1 MCSSDLEDYG
11 SAELARAMAEHFY
24 PLQYHLYAV
33 ALHQY
38 LALRLPGYEYEKH
51 FGGVFYLFVRGMDPA
66 RPELGVHRDR
76 PPAELI
82 EKLSGLLLARKEEA
96 LA

>member
-1 MCSSDLEDYG
+1 LGARTEDYG
-11 SAELARAMAEHFY
+11 PMTLAREMAEHFY

-38 LALRLPGYEYEKH
+38 LALRLPGYEYEKQ
-51 FGGVFYLFVRGMDPA
+51 FGGVFYLFVRGVDPV

-76 PPAELI
+76 PAAALI
-82 EKLSGLLLARKEEA
+82 KKLSGLLLPKLEGATP
-96 LA
+96 